1 DFSAGIVGA
10 LKVVAQV
17 LVFARPCKGEDGR
30 SSTQRDR
37 EHVLLDLKQQMIDAE
52 WFFGALVDRSN
63 LGIEGCGAKCRCA
76 KRADAAGLGYGGDQ
90 RRGGR
95 RAHASQNNRVNNTK
109 QIANARVDHGAS
121 W

>member
-1 DFSAGIVGA
+1 MPAGFRALRHEDVGASFGGAESFGNFTGHMHDFSAGIVGA

-17 LVFARPCKGEDGR
+17 LVFARPCKGDDGR

-63 LGIEGCGAKCRCA
+63 LGIEG
-76 KRADAAGLGYGGDQ
+76 
-90 RRGGR
+90 
-95 RAHASQNNRVNNTK
+95 
-109 QIANARVDHGAS
+109 